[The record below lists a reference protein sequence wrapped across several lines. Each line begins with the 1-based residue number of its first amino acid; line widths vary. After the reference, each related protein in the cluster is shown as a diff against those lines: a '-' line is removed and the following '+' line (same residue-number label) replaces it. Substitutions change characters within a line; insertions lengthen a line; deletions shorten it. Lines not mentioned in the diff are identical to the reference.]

1 MVSIAI
7 VACHAAPAMV
17 MSPSSTYTYG
27 NEVEIQENEVQSKIA
42 ALQKAI
48 IDAQNL
54 LNNKPIQKVVV
65 PPTVDTDIPS
75 KVIALQKAINEIQKQ
90 LAAQAN
96 YVKPVEV
103 IDTTSQLARLQE
115 IYAALQKANQDFN
128 VSNGKVINKYPEATI
143 EDLITPVTDEPSV
156 AQAREK
162 FLAYQKTLIDSANVN
177 AKYAKNYDFTVN
189 EGSGRIPVPSVPSVD
204 NSALMKIITDAQIF
218 LQKYAKA
225 NEVKEVIVTEVKPDV
240 EAQIIA
246 LQKAIQEAQKLIQAK
261 SQVVEIKK
269 VVVPQ
274 VPSESEQIIALKKSL
289 AEAQALLAKNA
300 EVKPVI
306 VPTVVPVPESKAV
319 VVPTVE
325 KKIVPTVDPLAE
337 QIMALQKSVMELQ
350 NIVNARSIQ
359 PVESAVN
366 VEEPVVI
373 VSDATPAS
381 VIKIK
386 AVEVVTE
393 KEVATTEEVVAA
405 TAAPVEIKTIAP
417 VVEEVEP
424 VVQPVEKKTEIL
436 VTKEEPIDLSELQK
450 AIAEAEN
457 VLANSK
463 KTQEQTV
470 VVADKSVETEK
481 AKQLLSELQSLL
493 AKSSTVSEKPV
504 VEAVETE
511 KSVPATGPTQV
522 WSY

>member
-1 MVSIAI
+1 
-7 VACHAAPAMV
+7 
-17 MSPSSTYTYG
+17 MSPTSTYTYG
-27 NEVEIQENEVQSKIA
+27 NEVEIQESEVQSKIA

-54 LNNKPIQKVVV
+54 LNNKPIQKVVI

-75 KVIALQKAINEIQKQ
+75 KVLALQKAINDIQKQ

-103 IDTTSQLARLQE
+103 IDTASQLARLQE
-115 IYAALQKANQDFN
+115 IYAALQKANQEFN
-128 VSNGKVINKYPEATI
+128 ISNGKVINKYPEATI

-162 FLAYQKTLIDSANVN
+162 FLAYQKTLIDSANLN
-177 AKYAKNYDFTVN
+177 AKYAKNNDITIN

-204 NSALMKIITDAQIF
+204 NSALMKIIADAQNF

-225 NEVKEVIVTEVKPDV
+225 NEVKEVIVTEVKPNL

-246 LQKAIQEAQKLIQAK
+246 LQKAIQEAQKLIQEK
-261 SQVVEIKK
+261 SKVVEIKK
-269 VVVPQ
+269 VPEVPQ
-274 VPSESEQIIALKKSL
+274 VLSESEQIIALKKSL

-300 EVKPVI
+300 EAKPVI

-319 VVPTVE
+319 VVE
-325 KKIVPTVDPLAE
+325 KKIVPTVDPLIE
-337 QIMALQKSVMELQ
+337 QIMALQKSVQELQ
-350 NIVNARSIQ
+350 NAVNARSIT
-359 PVESAVN
+359 PIESTVM

-381 VIKIK
+381 VIKMK
-386 AVEVVTE
+386 SVEDVAE

-405 TAAPVEIKTIAP
+405 TAAPVEIKTVAP
-417 VVEEVEP
+417 VVEEDESF
-424 VVQPVEKKTEIL
+424 VQPIEKNTEIV

-463 KTQEQTV
+463 KTQETV
-470 VVADKSVETEK
+470 VVADKTVETEK
-481 AKQLLSELQSLL
+481 AKELLSELQSLL
-493 AKSSTVSEKPV
+493 AKTSTVSEKPV
-504 VEAVETE
+504 AESVETE
-511 KSVPATGPTQV
+511 KSVSATGPTQV